1 MENGIQSDAHRDRI
15 YLYLCI
21 YGVLSAKTLHC
32 NRSGDVDALTAAHA
46 DDGHAQPQACAV
58 EGLLKKPGSH
68 AGAIRDDAPS
78 SPDGVAARIGF
89 KSGRPISFTVWVEQ
103 GVGQASMVDPVR

>member
-1 MENGIQSDAHRDRI
+1 MGYNRTHTATVSISI
-15 YLYLCI
+15 YLSI
-21 YGVLSAKTLHC
+21 YRRVLSAKTLHC

-58 EGLLKKPGSH
+58 EGLLRKPGSH